1 MAQPLSICQYRN
13 GCCLSFRYSHCSNG
27 HRAIFPRRLAVILVR
42 PFVGLTVLLSA
53 VALLPLRMALM
64 ASAETLAVCAC
75 FLASLG
81 HTRGEP
87 LSPVRRRLVDA
98 VLPGCCRVILLA
110 VGFWDVRA
118 VGWAPDA
125 KICISNRVSVMDGL
139 ILYWLLG
146 PDVTF
151 VVRSEELA
159 WLPFCGRFMAAL
171 RSVFGERGGS
181 ILLDFP
187 EGASRGT
194 RGLLPFKLEAFQSLE
209 PVGLVALR
217 YTSAA
222 SLARGGLLS
231 VAGLLSSLRN
241 EVEVIFVGTL
251 DPPIGA
257 DPVGFADS
265 ARRVLSYSLG
275 HEPDFPGH

>member
-1 MAQPLSICQYRN
+1 MPPPQTISLRKAGIGQ
-13 GCCLSFRYSHCSNG
+13 H
-27 HRAIFPRRLAVILVR
+27 AIFPRRLVVILVR
-42 PFVGLTVLLSA
+42 PFVGLTLIVA
-53 VALLPLRMALM
+53 AAALLPVRMALM
-64 ASAETLAVCAC
+64 VLAETLAVCAC
-75 FLASLG
+75 YLASLG
-81 HTRGEP
+81 HTRGTP
-87 LSPVRRRLVDA
+87 LTPVRRRLVDA

-118 VGWAPDA
+118 SGWAPDA

-151 VVRSEELA
+151 VLRSEELA

-171 RSVFGERGGS
+171 RTVFGERGS
-181 ILLDFP
+181 MLLDFP
-187 EGASRGT
+187 EGTSRGT
-194 RGLLPFKLEAFQSLE
+194 RGLLPFQLEAFQSLE

-217 YTSAA
+217 YTSTA

-231 VAGLLSSLRN
+231 VAGLLSSLKN

-251 DPPIGA
+251 EPPIGA
-257 DPVGFADS
+257 DPIGFAAS
-265 ARRVLSYSLG
+265 ARRVLSYTLG
-275 HEPDFPGH
+275 HEPDFIGS